1 MKYAVSDIH
10 GRSDKYESMLE
21 LINFSDED
29 KLFVI
34 GDVIDRGLER
44 IKIIRDIMSR
54 PNVHMF
60 IENHEFMPEMKKI
73 GRRLFI
79 MSKYSWEDFEKL
91 TQFVNSS
98 SDSKIP
104 TDPINIER
112 QSIIDYF
119 INNPKELAENGI
131 FHEMGYDEDSIVRI
145 LKGEIASTIVF

>member
-1 MKYAVSDIH
+1 MIKYTW
-10 GRSDKYESMLE
+10 K
-21 LINFSDED
+21 
-29 KLFVI
+29 
-34 GDVIDRGLER
+34 
-44 IKIIRDIMSR
+44 
-54 PNVHMF
+54 
-60 IENHEFMPEMKKI
+60 
-73 GRRLFI
+73 
-79 MSKYSWEDFEKL
+79 DFEKL

-145 LKGEIASTIVF
+145 LKGEISSTIVF

>member
-1 MKYAVSDIH
+1 M
-10 GRSDKYESMLE
+10 E

-73 GRRLFI
+73 WKGGL
-79 MSKYSWEDFEKL
+79 
-91 TQFVNSS
+91 
-98 SDSKIP
+98 
-104 TDPINIER
+104 
-112 QSIIDYF
+112 
-119 INNPKELAENGI
+119 ENG
-131 FHEMGYDEDSIVRI
+131 Y
-145 LKGEIASTIVF
+145 